1 MPSEA
6 YQISVKIKA
15 NDKLSSAQWKFD
27 WLNLLTVW
35 CLWLQFLHDL
45 LSKTAILQL
54 WLIDKRSGENCFFPC
69 FGRVQNVDPDLPIAC
84 AVDETKLWLSPSE
97 KQRRKPCSGR
107 PVYQDLSTRHD
118 WLVKNTT
125 VRCQSRWKEIWNAL
139 PVIRSVRWGPGTRTS
154 ALPRRRYLPR
164 FNYVCDTG

>member
-6 YQISVKIKA
+6 CQIYSVKIKA

-54 WLIDKRSGENCFFPC
+54 WLIHKRSGENCCFPC
-69 FGRVQNVDPDLPIAC
+69 FGRVQNVDPDLPVAC

-97 KQRRKPCSGR
+97 KQRRNPCSGR
-107 PVYQDLSTRHD
+107 PVYQDLSKRHD

-125 VRCQSRWKEIWNAL
+125 VDLPIKMKRNSERSSGNSLSPLGAWNKDIGAASQTL
-139 PVIRSVRWGPGTRTS
+139 LTEV
-154 ALPRRRYLPR
+154 
-164 FNYVCDTG
+164 